1 MGDWYMRSKL
11 LGVGLLWLL
20 SACAPNRACEI
31 PPGGK
36 FSGKGLLVVQRG
48 QGQDGSFDMK
58 FFPVCDMDTTN
69 LLASLRQA
77 GTGLAFYTNRWYWVI
92 GPTTYG
98 QIRSPFKEKVLVLT
112 APGPIPKHVHCADC
126 GLNDIFVVPVHI
138 TFSDTLT
145 ASSPSQKAY
154 EYLFKSNEATIP
166 LHLRGTGRIHIDEI
180 SPL

>member
-1 MGDWYMRSKL
+1 MRNKP
-11 LGVGLLWLL
+11 LGIGLLWLL

-36 FSGKGLLVVQRG
+36 FSGTGLLVIQRG

-58 FFPVCDMDTTN
+58 FFPVCRMDTTN

-77 GTGLAFYTNRWYWVI
+77 ETGLAFYTNRWYWVI

-98 QIRSPFKEKVLVLT
+98 QISSRFKKKTLTLTSPDAVHKN
-112 APGPIPKHVHCADC
+112 VHCWDC

-145 ASSPSQKAY
+145 ESSSSQKAY
-154 EYLFKSNEATIP
+154 EYTLKSKEAIIP
-166 LHLRGTGRIHIDEI
+166 LRLRGTGRIQIDEL